1 MKKMNKKGMSPL
13 IATVLL
19 IGFTVVIGILVF
31 GWIRGLTEGTM
42 STSGTQVES
51 TLKCAGVRVDAV
63 VKGTEFIVTS
73 EGTTPLC
80 GFKYLTNGDDL
91 NENYADGSG
100 GECIGYGSVGVD
112 CGLGEV
118 IKIIP
123 TIKIEKNMVDCPVQ
137 AVSVRC

>member
-1 MKKMNKKGMSPL
+1 MNKRGISPL

-31 GWIRGLTEGTM
+31 GWIRGLTEGTIG
-42 STSGTQVES
+42 TSGTQVET
-51 TLKCAGVRVDAV
+51 TLKCAGVKVGAV
-63 VKGTEFIVTS
+63 VIDDGIAVVG

-91 NENYADGSG
+91 KQMYADGSG
-100 GECIGYGSVGVD
+100 GECIGYGSVSVK
-112 CGLGEV
+112 CNAGEV

-123 TIKIEKNMVDCPVQ
+123 TIEIEKNIVDCPVQ
-137 AVSVRC
+137 AVSIKC